1 MTARKPPAGPWVK
14 SLTIARKSAVEPA
27 HSQDAR
33 VRGGP
38 GRRGCRHT
46 KFEEEA
52 DRILAEAFFYLYR
65 KADSVPTVSDL
76 INEGTTQASEKKG
89 AAIYP
94 AARRERYVRALFAM
108 ANDAV
113 VRRRTAWLL
122 EQRSRFWAR
131 PRDIVLHCMNVTA
144 WCIAERRAAT
154 KLQQV
159 EEWRRALIEAAA
171 RAEAEAAA
179 LDYRDNALGL
189 RLGAADIEA
198 LAASRYEIGDPTLV
212 TYRNCDMRSAEA
224 LARGT
229 LRTLVLS
236 VVYMHGRHGRSPLVG
251 VAAAF
256 AAVAAGV
263 EPLTRKQA
271 QRALPGAVKAQP
283 WSRTTPRR
291 RRSAGLRAPP

>member
-65 KADSVPTVSDL
+65 KAR
-76 INEGTTQASEKKG
+76 
-89 AAIYP
+89 AIYP

-171 RAEAEAAA
+171 LARAEAEAAA

-236 VVYMHGRHGRSPLVG
+236 LVYMHGRHGRSPLVG